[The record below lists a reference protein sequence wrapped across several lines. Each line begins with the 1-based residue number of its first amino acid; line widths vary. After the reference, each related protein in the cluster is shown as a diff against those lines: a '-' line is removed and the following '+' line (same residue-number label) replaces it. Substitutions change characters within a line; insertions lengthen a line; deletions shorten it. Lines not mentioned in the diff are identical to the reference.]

1 MQSSFVPNCKEN
13 LKPVVGMTF
22 DSIADVERFYK
33 DYANDVGFSVRIGQ
47 QKKENEE
54 ILTK

>member
-33 DYANDVGFSVRIGQ
+33 DYAHDVGFSVSIGQ